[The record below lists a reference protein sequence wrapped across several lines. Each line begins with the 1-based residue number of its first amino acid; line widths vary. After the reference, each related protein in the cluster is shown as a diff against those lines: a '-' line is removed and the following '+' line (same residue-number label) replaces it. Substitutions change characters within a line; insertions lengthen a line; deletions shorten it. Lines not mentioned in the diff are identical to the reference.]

1 MGFLDLMPP
10 DMFLKN
16 LEISALIFN
25 RNEIRL
31 SELYSKLK
39 IERIR
44 LKNKIKEMVKLKLIT
59 VKKIVAENDIK
70 ITATVNLG
78 VFFEAFFEEVNTKK
92 SYERK
97 VNNTDKRKK
106 HRRKK
111 LDNVILKA
119 TPKLVEFVETTY
131 SIVRSTE
138 TQLKKKGYI

>member
-1 MGFLDLMPP
+1 MGFLDLMPS

-97 VNNTDKRKK
+97 VNNKDKRKR
-106 HRRKK
+106 HRRNK

-131 SIVRSTE
+131 YIVRSTE